1 MDKNRVGPLTEKT
14 ENELI
19 ISECFLKTY
28 ENHFRSFHFVYLRQ
42 VQKSIPYLSLV
53 SQLDRFVRKF
63 YTNELLRGA
72 IFSAI
77 YVLIFFQ
84 AINLLEY
91 YLFLP
96 SVARKVLFW
105 GFVLSSV
112 AVVFAFVILPLLKI
126 YRLGKTISY
135 EQASVIIGEHFT
147 EVKDKLLNVLQ
158 LKQNETSNELSLVNA
173 SINQKIQTLSPITF
187 SSAIDLQQNKK
198 YLPYLLPPL
207 LLFLGII
214 LVSPQIFK
222 QGTTRLYNS
231 NKVFEKEAPFRF
243 VVKNKSLQTQQY
255 ENFELLV
262 TTEGNVLPS
271 ELFLEIDGNQIK
283 LKEEEKNQFLHTFS
297 NVQKDI
303 HFHFSANG
311 FSSKEYVLK
320 VAAKPVIKQYVV
332 EAKYPPYT
340 GKQNET
346 LVNAG
351 DLSVPAGTQLTW
363 KIKTQN
369 VAALQFR
376 LGDTLVSATEKS
388 ENEFVF
394 TKRFLSSNAYSLHLS
409 SNEIANA
416 DSMKYFVNV
425 IPDLY
430 PQIAVTEKRDSL
442 NDRYFYYLG
451 EISDDY
457 GLKKLTFNY
466 QITRAETNAPQ
477 ETKSLEVSINP
488 GVASRFQFFW
498 NVNEIG
504 LQPEDKMVYYFEVWD
519 NDGVNGS
526 KSTKSATMKFSM
538 LSENQMQ
545 KELET
550 ESKAIKEDLKQ
561 SMKEA
566 KALQKAMTELQNKML
581 EKKNLTW
588 EDKKAIQDLL
598 EKQKA
603 LQQQLNEMK
612 QQFANNVEKQKE
624 FKQQSEAIQE
634 KMEQLQ
640 ELFNSV
646 MSDEMKKMQ
655 AQLEKMLDE
664 LQKKE
669 AIEKMDQMKAG
680 NEKTEKE
687 LDRMLELMKKLEL
700 EQKVQE
706 VIDKLNKLAEKQE
719 KLAEQ
724 VGQKNEQDKQLEE
737 KQQKLKEDFQQA
749 KKDVKD
755 IEQKSKEADTEAKTD
770 EAQKEMDK
778 AEQDLNDAEQ
788 DLQKQDNQS
797 ASKNQKSAAKNMKSA
812 ADKLAQMQ
820 QKMQQEQQAEDM
832 ATLRQ
837 LLKNILTISF
847 DQEKLMAQLKTININ
862 NPKYPDMMK
871 EQARI
876 RENSEMVEDSLYAL
890 AKRVFKIKSFV
901 TKQITEI
908 NRNLNLSISEM
919 EARNTYKAGG
929 NQQFVMTGLNNLAL
943 MLSETQQ
950 QMQMSQQSGDPKDGS
965 PKMMCNKPGGGK
977 PNMSQMQKQLGDKIS
992 QLAEQMKKD
1001 GQNPNGQQQGQGN
1014 KKYSKEFAEMAA
1026 QQAAL
1031 RNMLQ
1036 QLEGQENKDGKGSL
1050 GNLGDL
1056 AKKMEKN
1063 ETDLVNKRITGEM
1076 LRRQQEISVRLL
1088 EVEKAQRERG
1098 EKEER
1103 ESNAG
1108 KELLRQIP
1116 PSLEN
1121 YLKQQRNATELYKT
1135 VPPTLKPFYKGLSEK
1150 YFKTITTN

>member
-1 MDKNRVGPLTEKT
+1 MQEQTPYHF
-14 ENELI
+14 LI
-19 ISECFLKTY
+19 A
-28 ENHFRSFHFVYLRQ
+28 
-42 VQKSIPYLSLV
+42 
-53 SQLDRFVRKF
+53 QLDRFIRKF

-72 IFSAI
+72 IFSLT
-77 YVLIFFQ
+77 YVLVFFQ

-96 SVARKVLFW
+96 SIARKLLFW

-112 AVVFAFVILPLLKI
+112 AVLVSFVIFPLLKI
-126 YRLGKTISY
+126 YRLGKTLSY
-135 EQASVIIGEHFT
+135 EQASVIIGEHFE

-158 LKQNETSNELSLVNA
+158 LNAAVGATTNTKELSLVNA
-173 SINQKIQTLSPITF
+173 SINQKINTLSPITF
-187 SSAIDLQQNKK
+187 SSAINLEQNKK

-207 LLFLGII
+207 LLFIGILGA
-214 LVSPQIFK
+214 SPQVFK

-231 NKVFEKEAPFRF
+231 NVVFEKEAPFLF
-243 VVKNKSLQTQQY
+243 VIKNKSLQTQQY

-262 TTEGNVLPS
+262 STEGEALPS
-271 ELFLEIDGNQIK
+271 DLFLDIGGNQIK
-283 LKEEEKNQFLHTFS
+283 LKQGEKNQFSHLFS

-303 HFHFSANG
+303 LFRLSANG
-311 FSSKEYVLK
+311 FFSKEYVLK

-332 EAKYPPYT
+332 EAKYPTYT

-346 LVNAG
+346 LFNAG
-351 DLSVPAGTQLTW
+351 DLSVPSGTQLIW
-363 KIKTQN
+363 KINTQN
-369 VAALQFR
+369 VTALNFR
-376 LGDTLVSATEKS
+376 LGDTVVLATRKT

-394 TKRFLSSNAYSLHLS
+394 AKRFLSSSPYSLQLS
-409 SNEIANA
+409 SNEFVSA
-416 DSMKYFVNV
+416 DSLAYFVNV
-425 IPDLY
+425 QPDLY
-430 PQIAVTEKRDSL
+430 PKIAVEEMRDSL

-466 QITRAETNAPQ
+466 QITRAGQNAVQ
-477 ETKSLEVSINP
+477 ETKSLEVAFIP

-498 NVNEIG
+498 NVKEMD
-504 LQPEDKMVYYFEVWD
+504 LQPEDKMAYYFEVWD
-519 NDGVNGS
+519 NDGVSGS
-526 KSTKSATMKFSM
+526 KSTKSATMRFSM
-538 LSENQMQ
+538 LSENQLQ

-550 ESKAIKEDLKQ
+550 ESKAIKENLKQ

-566 KALQKAMTELQNKML
+566 KALQKAMTDLQNKML
-581 EKKNLTW
+581 EKKSLTW

-603 LQQQLNEMK
+603 LQKQLNEMK
-612 QQFANNVEKQKE
+612 QQFANNAEKQKE

-634 KMEQLQ
+634 KTEQLQ

-646 MSDEMKKMQ
+646 MNDEMKKLQ
-655 AQLEKMLDE
+655 AQLEKMLEE
-664 LQKKE
+664 LQKKD
-669 AIEKMDQMKAG
+669 AIQKMDEMKAG

-700 EQKVQE
+700 EQKVQDA
-706 VIDKLNKLAEKQE
+706 IDKLNKLAEKQE

-724 VGQKNEQDKQLEE
+724 VVQKNEQDKPAEE
-737 KQQKLKEDFQQA
+737 KQQKLKEELQQA
-749 KKDVKD
+749 QKDVKE
-755 IEQKSKEADTEAKTD
+755 IEQKSKETETEAKTD
-770 EAQKEMDK
+770 DAQKEMDK
-778 AEQDLNDAEQ
+778 AEQDMKDAAQ
-788 DLQKQDNQS
+788 ALQKQDKSS
-797 ASKNQKSAAKNMKSA
+797 ASQNQKSAAKNMKSA

-837 LLKNILTISF
+837 LLKNILTLSF

-862 NPKYPDMMK
+862 NPKYSEMLK

-876 RENSEMVEDSLYAL
+876 RENAEMVEDSVYAL

-901 TKQITEI
+901 TKQVSEI
-908 NRNLNLSISEM
+908 NRNLDLSISEM
-919 EARNTYKAGG
+919 EARNTYKAAGS
-929 NQQFVMTGLNNLAL
+929 QQFVMTGLNNLAL

-950 QMQMSQQSGDPKDGS
+950 QMQMSQQSGDPKDGN

-1001 GQNPNGQQQGQGN
+1001 GQNQIGQQPGQGN

-1036 QLEGQENKDGKGSL
+1036 QLEAQENKDGRGSL

-1108 KELLRQIP
+1108 KEMLRQIP

-1150 YFKTITTN
+1150 YFKTITAN